1 MSLASVFCGGFW
13 ANLQLMLT
21 HKFKIVINLEV
32 VVVNITAAPYA
43 NTTVTNS
50 RPGIVQEFSQV
61 KSIMIALNYILKNAE
76 I

>member
-1 MSLASVFCGGFW
+1 MGIFGLI
-13 ANLQLMLT
+13 
-21 HKFKIVINLEV
+21 KFKIVINLEV
-32 VVVNITAAPYA
+32 VVVVNITAAPYA
-43 NTTVTNS
+43 NKTVTNS

>member
-1 MSLASVFCGGFW
+1 MGIFGLI
-13 ANLQLMLT
+13 T
-21 HKFKIVINLEV
+21 FKIVINLEVV

-43 NTTVTNS
+43 NKTVTNS

>member
-1 MSLASVFCGGFW
+1 MGVFG
-13 ANLQLMLT
+13 LI
-21 HKFKIVINLEV
+21 KFKIVINLEV

-43 NTTVTNS
+43 NKTVTNS

>member
-1 MSLASVFCGGFW
+1 MSLASVFCGGFG
-13 ANLQLMLT
+13 LI
-21 HKFKIVINLEV
+21 KFKIVINLEV
-32 VVVNITAAPYA
+32 VVVVVNITAAPYA
-43 NTTVTNS
+43 NKTVTNS

>member
-1 MSLASVFCGGFW
+1 MGIFGLI
-13 ANLQLMLT
+13 T
-21 HKFKIVINLEV
+21 FKIAINLGVV

-43 NTTVTNS
+43 NKTVTNS

>member
-1 MSLASVFCGGFW
+1 M
-13 ANLQLMLT
+13 MLT

-50 RPGIVQEFSQV
+50 RPGILEEFSQV

>member
-1 MSLASVFCGGFW
+1 
-13 ANLQLMLT
+13 MLT
-21 HKFKIVINLEV
+21 HKFKIVINLEVV

>member
-1 MSLASVFCGGFW
+1 
-13 ANLQLMLT
+13 MLT
-21 HKFKIVINLEV
+21 HKFKIVINLEVV

-61 KSIMIALNYILKNAE
+61 KSKMIALNYILKNAE

>member
-1 MSLASVFCGGFW
+1 MGVFG
-13 ANLQLMLT
+13 LI
-21 HKFKIVINLEV
+21 KFKIVINLEV
-32 VVVNITAAPYA
+32 VVVVNITAAPYA
-43 NTTVTNS
+43 NKTVTNS